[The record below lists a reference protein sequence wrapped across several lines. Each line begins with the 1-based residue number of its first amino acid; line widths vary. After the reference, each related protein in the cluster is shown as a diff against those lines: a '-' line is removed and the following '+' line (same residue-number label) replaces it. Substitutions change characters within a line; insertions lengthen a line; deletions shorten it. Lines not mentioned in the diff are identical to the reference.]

1 MVDTQNTNTLTSR
14 WEASMM
20 NNYGTPAVEIVSGHG
35 AILVDSQGRECIDM
49 LSGIA
54 VNSLGQAHPALIEA
68 VDTQM
73 RTLMHVSNLAITE
86 PGVAVAEALR
96 HRFASGIEG
105 FNAEAQAQ
113 VEASTRVMFCNSG
126 AEANEAAF
134 KLARLTGRP
143 SVFAA
148 EGGFHGRT
156 MGALAMTGQPDKRA
170 AFEPM
175 PQDVR
180 YYPYGDFAAVEKL
193 VMANPDQVAA
203 IILEPIQGEIGV
215 TVPPAGYLAQIREL
229 TEKIGALMIVDEVQT
244 GVGRTGKFYGFQHE
258 PGVIPDIVTMA
269 KGLAGGI
276 PVGAVVATGPAATLF
291 TPGSHGTT
299 FGGNPISMAA
309 ARAVLDII
317 DTGFLEE
324 VTAKGEHLQAKLNE
338 LDTVASTR
346 GQGLM
351 VGAVLTGEWAK
362 QAVAKGP
369 DYGLILNAPQKDVIR
384 LVPPLIITEAEIDEA
399 VSRLGRLLADVSHA
413 NQATQAN

>member
-1 MVDTQNTNTLTSR
+1 MSQSVQPGTLTDR
-14 WEASMM
+14 WKASMM

-35 AILVDSQGRECIDM
+35 VILVDSAGRECIDM

-54 VNSLGQAHPALIEA
+54 VNSLGQAHPALIAA
-68 VDTQM
+68 VDEQM
-73 RTLMHVSNLAITE
+73 RTVMHVSNLAITE
-86 PGVAVAEALR
+86 PGVAVAEKLR
-96 HRFASGIEG
+96 HRFASE
-105 FNAEAQAQ
+105 QA
-113 VEASTRVMFCNSG
+113 TRVMFCNSG

-143 SVFAA
+143 TIFAA

-156 MGALAMTGQPDKRA
+156 MGALALTGQPDKRH

-175 PQDVR
+175 PPDVR
-180 YYPYGDFAAVEKL
+180 YYPYGDFLALEKL
-193 VMANPDQVAA
+193 VMENPDEVAA

-215 TVPPAGYLAQIREL
+215 TVPPDGYLAQIRTL
-229 TEKIGALMIVDEVQT
+229 TERIGALMIVDEVQT
-244 GVGRTGKFYGFQHE
+244 GVGRTGKFYAFQHE
-258 PGVIPDIVTMA
+258 PGVVPDIVTMA

-276 PVGAVVATGPAATLF
+276 PVGAVVATGKAATLF

-309 ARAVLDII
+309 ANAVLDIV
-317 DTGFLEE
+317 DTHFMEE

-338 LDTVASTR
+338 LSTVASTR
-346 GQGLM
+346 GRGLM
-351 VGAVLTGEWAK
+351 VGAVLAGDWAK

-369 DYGLILNAPQKDVIR
+369 EYGLILNAPQKDVIR

-399 VSRLGRLLADVSHA
+399 VTRLGRLLADV
-413 NQATQAN
+413 QQEGEEQ